1 MAELLG
7 PPERLSRF
15 KFLVQRL
22 TILILYQKKGALRM
36 PYQYNRLNMNE
47 REEISLGLAQGK
59 SRRDIAS
66 MLQRSPATVS
76 REIRRNNYIY
86 GGYQYRAAIA
96 DSRARRRSHTRC
108 KKRKLDTNELLRQ
121 FVFEHLDKRWTPE
134 QIAKRLKKLYP
145 MDMTMR
151 ISHESI
157 YSYLYL
163 WPRGELRKIVLKCLR
178 RAHKYRREYGKARNR
193 HRAIQD
199 FISIEERPKEVV
211 DRVIPG
217 HWEGDLIMGHNN
229 ASALGVLVERTTRMI
244 FLVRL
249 KDKDAQ
255 TVRIAFARKFKH
267 LPDGLK
273 RSLTY
278 DNGQE
283 MAEHKLFT
291 KNTRIQVYFAHPHS
305 PWERGTS
312 ENTNDILRQFFPK
325 GINFNK
331 VSLREINKVQ
341 NLVND
346 RPRKILDFSTPH
358 EVFVKLLH

>member
-1 MAELLG
+1 
-7 PPERLSRF
+7 
-15 KFLVQRL
+15 
-22 TILILYQKKGALRM
+22 
-36 PYQYNRLNMNE
+36 MNE
-47 REEISLGLAQGK
+47 REDISLGLAQGK
-59 SRRDIAS
+59 SRRDIAA

-86 GGYQYRAAIA
+86 GSYQYRASIA
-96 DSRARRRSHTRC
+96 HARACRRSHTNH
-108 KKRKLDTNELLRQ
+108 KKRKLDTNERLRR
-121 FVFEHLDKRWTPE
+121 FVLEQLNERWSPE
-134 QIAKRLKKLYP
+134 QIAKRLKMLYP
-145 MDMTMR
+145 TDATMR

-157 YSYLYL
+157 YSYLYV

-178 RAHKYRREYGKARNR
+178 RRHKYRREYGKTRNK

-199 FISIEERPKEVV
+199 FISIEERPQEVA
-211 DRVIPG
+211 DRIVPG
-217 HWEGDLIMGHNN
+217 HWEGDLVMGRKN
-229 ASALGVLVERTTRMI
+229 ASALGALVERTTRMT

-249 KDKDAQ
+249 VNKDALS
-255 TVRIAFARKFKH
+255 VRTAFSRKFKH

-312 ENTNDILRQFFPK
+312 ENTNDLIRQFFPQ
-325 GINFNK
+325 GTNFNTI
-331 VSLREINKVQ
+331 SRAQINKVQ
-341 NLVND
+341 NMLND
-346 RPRKILDFSTPH
+346 RPRKVLGFYTPH
-358 EVFVKLLH
+358 EAFVKLLH

>member
-1 MAELLG
+1 MQ
-7 PPERLSRF
+7 
-15 KFLVQRL
+15 KYHRL
-22 TILILYQKKGALRM
+22 T
-36 PYQYNRLNMNE
+36 MNE
-47 REEISLGLAQGK
+47 REDISLGLAQGK

-66 MLQRSPATVS
+66 MLRRSPATIS
-76 REIRRNNYIY
+76 REIRRNNYSY
-86 GGYQYRAAIA
+86 GGYQYRAMVAHPKA
-96 DSRARRRSHTRC
+96 YRRARFPR
-108 KKRKLDTNELLRQ
+108 KKRKLDTNERLRQ
-121 FVFEHLDKRWTPE
+121 FVFEHLNKRWTPE

-145 MDMTMR
+145 MDITMR

-178 RAHKYRREYGKARNR
+178 RKHKYRRTYGKVRNH

-217 HWEGDLIMGHNN
+217 HWEGDLLMGHNN

-249 KDKDAQ
+249 KNKDAQ

-267 LPDGLK
+267 LPIGLK

-283 MAEHKLFT
+283 MADHKLFT

-331 VSLREINKVQ
+331 VSLAQINRVQ